1 MFESFSLSLKMM
13 IYTLQRRMKQF
24 IILLLFFVW
33 PCLTLAKAKYQVCSI
48 TINSSDEIEVF
59 KKYLS
64 HSSDFEFV
72 ELVPLSEE
80 ATPNDTH
87 WFTEACKKG
96 YHCDILVISGHFGGL
111 FFGENH
117 TYVLPV
123 SIMERQSCSRSCP
136 GLLSN
141 VKEVFLFGCNT
152 LAGKQPDHRSP
163 EAYLQVLLD
172 HNMARD
178 MAETVVAAR
187 YLPFGLSFKD
197 QMRLVFSNGIY
208 GFTSLSPLGK
218 DIRQPLEHYFQE
230 MNSRYGSYSAY
241 IDQIKPN
248 LLNPTIYRTIGGT
261 VSEAKGVGPNDQE
274 FQNMCRLYQNNL
286 DKAAGMQVVWDLIS
300 SGKGPDSYSAI
311 KAFMSENQPFHGQSL
326 NIFNQIKQN
335 KQFKN
340 EFYPLYEK
348 ISPLLPYVRVQFLN
362 FLNSF
367 EWLTTDFYN
376 TELRTNVLDMIRRPT
391 SEGYDYATALI
402 YDEQMSCQHF
412 NLTAKDF
419 PNSFY
424 KNIWSALILET
435 FCVTDYKAQRKL
447 INQACI
453 AQVTKDPVNCYQV
466 FKSLG
471 HLRVNDMAI
480 INKMIEFLK
489 IPHAGLV
496 YYSLYG
502 LAYSGA
508 QLSSSH
514 QAIAYHCHNPESW
527 FQKLSYK
534 DRKAI
539 QRQSILALG
548 HLQSKDLIA
557 NQTLAKCI
565 YFSTDEDIIQ
575 EGLKALYYMAPH
587 LTDIK
592 QTIWNKKWHEHPNE
606 NIQKLALAL
615 L

>member
-1 MFESFSLSLKMM
+1 
-13 IYTLQRRMKQF
+13 MKKL
-24 IILLLFFVW
+24 IILLLFSFW
-33 PCLTLAKAKYQVCSI
+33 SFFSLAKYQICSI
-48 TINSSDEIEVF
+48 TINSSDEIEIF
-59 KKYLS
+59 KKHLS
-64 HSSDFEFV
+64 GSGHFEFI

-80 ATPNDTH
+80 AKPNDTH
-87 WFTEACKKG
+87 WFTEACRKG
-96 YHCDILVISGHFGGL
+96 YSCDILVISGHFGGL
-111 FFGENH
+111 FFGEKH
-117 TYVLPV
+117 TYILPV
-123 SIMERQSCSRSCP
+123 NIMEKQSCSRSCP

-152 LAGKQPDHRSP
+152 LAGKQADHRSP

-218 DIRQPLEHYFQE
+218 DIRQPLNHYFQE
-230 MNSRYGSYSAY
+230 MISQYGSYSAY
-241 IDQIKPN
+241 IDQIDPD

-261 VSEAKGVGPNDQE
+261 ISEAKGVGPNDQQ
-274 FQNMCRLYQNNL
+274 FQNMCYLYQDGL
-286 DKAAGMQVVWDLIS
+286 DKATGMQVVWDLIQ

-311 KAFMSENQPFHGQSL
+311 KTFMSENQPFSGQSL
-326 NIFNQIKQN
+326 RIFNKIKKN
-335 KQFKN
+335 RKFKN
-340 EFYPLYEK
+340 KFFPLYEK

-367 EWLTTDFYN
+367 EWVTTDFYN
-376 TELRTNVLDMIRRPT
+376 KELRANVLDMIRRPT

-402 YDEQMSCQHF
+402 YDERMSCQQF
-412 NLTAKDF
+412 NLTVKDF
-419 PNSFY
+419 PDGFY
-424 KNIWSALILET
+424 KNLWSALILET

-471 HLRVNDMAI
+471 HLHVSDMAI
-480 INKMIEFLK
+480 INKMVEFSK

-508 QLSSSH
+508 QVSASH
-514 QAIAYHCHNPESW
+514 QAIAYHCNNPESW
-527 FQKLSYK
+527 FQKLSYQ

-539 QRQSILALG
+539 QQQSILALG
-548 HLQSKDLIA
+548 HLQSKDPA
-557 NQTLAKCI
+557 TNKTLASCI
-565 YFSTDEDIIQ
+565 HSSTDEDIIQ

-592 QTIWNKKWHEHPNE
+592 QTIWNRKWHEHSNE
-606 NIQKLALAL
+606 NIKQLALAL